1 MSRILALVKV
11 DIRNTFS
18 LSTIKNKLKN
28 RESIVHIV
36 IVLIALISLL
46 PTYYFLVSGLS
57 NIFTVYLNVGQKS
70 MFLLTGILLGQMI
83 VLFFG
88 ILYVMSKY
96 YFSSDLNILV
106 PLPLRPKEIVGA
118 KFVSLLIY
126 EYLTLLPILLPFII
140 IYGIKSDVNILYW
153 LYSTI
158 IILFVP
164 VIPLCISSI
173 IVMFF
178 MRYTNIRGK
187 RDLLRTIG
195 YIVLIIALIT
205 IQLKLQSIAE
215 RAVADEDFLYKLITD
230 STFLARRLGIV
241 FPPSMWAALSL
252 SDLSSMSGFL
262 YLLLFV
268 IVSILMFFIMLFLS
282 DRVFF
287 KGLIGNL
294 EVSTSKRAARVR
306 ERDFQRS
313 SPPYIAL
320 AMKEI
325 KMLVRTPVYLM
336 NSIGGVIIVPIVM
349 ILPFFMEDEESVNML
364 RSVLRDSQQIINLIG
379 VAFITF
385 LGIVNSVCS
394 TTFSREGKNMW
405 IQRTLPIKVKD
416 QIVGR
421 VLASIFVQII
431 GIIILYGSLAYLGA
445 LTLEGI
451 FIIGILGILGSIPTG
466 EIGMIVDAYRPMLHW
481 DNPQR
486 AMKQNLNVLINMGLG
501 SLYILGIGLLAYK
514 LLDIL
519 DIFVIY
525 IIIAL
530 IFILSSLVLY
540 KVLKK
545 VIETTFINL
554 E

>member
-294 EVSTSKRAARVR
+294 EVSTSRRAARVR

>member
-294 EVSTSKRAARVR
+294 EVSTSKRAAKVR

-325 KMLVRTPVYLM
+325 KMLARTPVYLM

-421 VLASIFVQII
+421 VLASIFVQVI

-451 FIIGILGILGSIPTG
+451 FIIGVLGILGSIPTG

>member
-294 EVSTSKRAARVR
+294 EVSTSRRAARVR

-421 VLASIFVQII
+421 VLASIFVQVI

>member
-294 EVSTSKRAARVR
+294 EVSTSRRAARVR

-421 VLASIFVQII
+421 VLASIFVQVI

-451 FIIGILGILGSIPTG
+451 FIIGVLGILGSIPTG

>member
-325 KMLVRTPVYLM
+325 KMLARTPVYLM

>member
-294 EVSTSKRAARVR
+294 EVSTSRRAARVR

-451 FIIGILGILGSIPTG
+451 FIIGVLGILGSIPTG

>member
-140 IYGIKSDVNILYW
+140 IYGIKSDMNILYW

-325 KMLVRTPVYLM
+325 KMLARTPVYLM

>member
-294 EVSTSKRAARVR
+294 EVSTSRRAARVR

-519 DIFVIY
+519 DIFIIY

>member
-294 EVSTSKRAARVR
+294 EVSTSRRAARVR

-421 VLASIFVQII
+421 VLASIFVQ
-431 GIIILYGSLAYLGA
+431 
-445 LTLEGI
+445 
-451 FIIGILGILGSIPTG
+451 
-466 EIGMIVDAYRPMLHW
+466 
-481 DNPQR
+481 
-486 AMKQNLNVLINMGLG
+486 
-501 SLYILGIGLLAYK
+501 
-514 LLDIL
+514 
-519 DIFVIY
+519 
-525 IIIAL
+525 
-530 IFILSSLVLY
+530 
-540 KVLKK
+540 
-545 VIETTFINL
+545 
-554 E
+554 

>member
-140 IYGIKSDVNILYW
+140 IYGIKSDMNILYW

-325 KMLVRTPVYLM
+325 KMLARTPVYLM

-421 VLASIFVQII
+421 VLASIFVQVI